1 MLSALRV
8 NTKNRPFENMNAISN
23 PGTLELGKSSKYE
36 STYNPDKLFA
46 IARTI
51 KRAEIGITGAL
62 PFFGVDVWNHYEVS
76 WLTPNRVPRVA
87 VATIVVPCT
96 SPNMIESK
104 SMKLYFNTFNN
115 TSFADRAEVERI
127 AARDLS
133 QCAGAPVSVAIES
146 LEQASAQ
153 RIGLPDGISIDEQ
166 DIAIDRFT
174 VDPQVLV
181 THDEHVSE
189 TLYSNLLKSNCLVTG
204 QPDWGTVC
212 IAYEGARIDRA
223 TLLKY
228 VVSFRDH
235 EEFHEQCVERIF
247 KDIEDRC
254 KPTRLTVSA
263 RYTRR
268 GGIDINP
275 IRSSE
280 PVERIANTR
289 LIRQ

>member
-1 MLSALRV
+1 M
-8 NTKNRPFENMNAISN
+8 
-23 PGTLELGKSSKYE
+23 ELGKQSKYE
-36 STYNPDKLFA
+36 STYNPDKLFGIPRA
-46 IARTI
+46 I

-76 WLTPNRVPRVA
+76 WLTQRGVPRVA
-87 VATIVVPCT
+87 IATIIVPCT
-96 SPNMIESK
+96 SPNVIESK

-115 TSFADRAEVERI
+115 TRFESQAEVERI
-127 AARDLS
+127 AALDLS
-133 QCAGAPVSVAIES
+133 RCAGAPVSVT
-146 LEQASAQ
+146 LEPLERASAL
-153 RIGLPDGISIDEQ
+153 RIDMPEGISIDEQ
-166 DIAIDRFT
+166 DVTIDHFT
-174 VDPQVLV
+174 VDPRVLA
-181 THDEHVSE
+181 THDERVSE

-212 IAYEGARIDRA
+212 IAYEGPRIDRA
-223 TLLKY
+223 ALLKY

-247 KDIEDRC
+247 KDIQDRC
-254 KPTRLTVSA
+254 RPSQLTVSA

-275 IRSSE
+275 IRGSE
-280 PVERIANTR
+280 PAQHVSNSR

>member
-1 MLSALRV
+1 MNSLS
-8 NTKNRPFENMNAISN
+8 NQGPM
-23 PGTLELGKSSKYE
+23 ELGKQSKYE

-76 WLTPNRVPRVA
+76 WLTPRGLPRVA
-87 VATIVVPCT
+87 VATIVVPCA
-96 SPNMIESK
+96 SPNVIESK

-115 TSFADRAEVERI
+115 TSFADQAEVERV

-133 QCAGAPVSVAIES
+133 QCAGAPVSVVLES
-146 LEQASAQ
+146 LENASAL
-153 RIGLPDGISIDEQ
+153 RIGMPDGISIDDQ
-166 DIAIDRFT
+166 DIAVEQFT
-174 VDPQVLV
+174 VDPQVLA

-212 IAYEGARIDRA
+212 VAYEGARIDRA
-223 TLLKY
+223 ALLKY
-228 VVSFRDH
+228 VVSFRNH

-247 KDIEDRC
+247 KDIQDRC
-254 KPTRLTVSA
+254 GPTRLAVWA

-268 GGIDINP
+268 GGLDINP

-280 PVERIANTR
+280 PVEQFANTR

>member
-1 MLSALRV
+1 M
-8 NTKNRPFENMNAISN
+8 MNSISN
-23 PGTLELGKSSKYE
+23 QGPLELGKQSKYE
-36 STYNPDKLFA
+36 STYNPGKLFA

-51 KRAEIGITGAL
+51 KREEIGITGAL

-76 WLTPNRVPRVA
+76 WLTPRGLPRVA

-96 SPNMIESK
+96 SPNVIESK

-115 TSFADRAEVERI
+115 TSFTDQAEIERV

-133 QCAGAPVSVAIES
+133 QCAGAPVSVVLES
-146 LEQASAQ
+146 LEDASVL
-153 RIGLPDGISIDEQ
+153 RIGMPDGLSIDDQ
-166 DIAIDRFT
+166 DIAIEHFT
-174 VDPQVLV
+174 VDPQVLA
-181 THDEHVSE
+181 THDENVSE

-212 IAYEGARIDRA
+212 VAYEGRRIDRA
-223 TLLKY
+223 ALLKY
-228 VVSFRDH
+228 VVSFRNH

-247 KDIEDRC
+247 KDIQDRC
-254 KPTRLTVSA
+254 RPSRLTVSA

-268 GGIDINP
+268 GGLDINP
-275 IRSSE
+275 IRSSGPLE
-280 PVERIANTR
+280 QLANTR

>member
-1 MLSALRV
+1 M
-8 NTKNRPFENMNAISN
+8 
-23 PGTLELGKSSKYE
+23 ELGKQSKYE

-46 IARTI
+46 IPRTI
-51 KRAEIGITGAL
+51 KREEIGITGEL

-76 WLTPNRVPRVA
+76 WLTPRGVPRVA
-87 VATIVVPCT
+87 IATIVVPCT
-96 SPNMIESK
+96 SANVIESK

-115 TSFADRAEVERI
+115 TSFGTQAEVERI

-133 QCAGAPVSVAIES
+133 HCAGAPVSVT
-146 LEQASAQ
+146 LEPLEGAAAQ
-153 RIGLPDGISIDEQ
+153 QIGAPAGSSIDEQ
-166 DIAIDRFT
+166 DIAIDKFS
-174 VDPQVLV
+174 VDRQLLA

-204 QPDWGTVC
+204 QPDWGTVS
-212 IAYEGARIDRA
+212 ITYEGRRIDRA
-223 TLLKY
+223 ALLKY
-228 VVSFRDH
+228 VVSFRNH

-247 KDIEDRC
+247 KDIQDQC
-254 KPTRLTVSA
+254 APTRLTVAA

-275 IRSSE
+275 VRSSE
-280 PVERIANTR
+280 PLHDAPNQR

>member
-1 MLSALRV
+1 M
-8 NTKNRPFENMNAISN
+8 
-23 PGTLELGKSSKYE
+23 ELGKQSKYE

-46 IARTI
+46 IPRSI

-76 WLTPNRVPRVA
+76 WLTPRGVPRVA
-87 VATIVVPCT
+87 MATIVVPCA
-96 SPNMIESK
+96 SPNVIESK

-115 TSFADRAEVERI
+115 TRFEEQAEVERI
-127 AARDLS
+127 AALDLS
-133 QCAGAPVSVAIES
+133 RCAGAAVAVT
-146 LEQASAQ
+146 LEPLERASAL
-153 RIGLPDGISIDEQ
+153 RIGMPEGTSIDEQ
-166 DIAIDRFT
+166 DVVIDHFT
-174 VDPQVLV
+174 VDPQVLT

-204 QPDWGTVC
+204 QPDWGTVS
-212 IAYEGARIDRA
+212 IAYEGPRIDRA
-223 TLLKY
+223 GLLKY

-247 KDIEDRC
+247 KDIQAHC
-254 KPTRLTVSA
+254 APARLTVSA

-275 IRSSE
+275 IRGSE
-280 PVERIANTR
+280 PVQHVSNIR

>member
-1 MLSALRV
+1 M
-8 NTKNRPFENMNAISN
+8 MNSVSN
-23 PGTLELGKSSKYE
+23 QGPLELGKQSKYE
-36 STYNPDKLFA
+36 SAYNPDKLFA

-51 KRAEIGITGAL
+51 KRAEIGIAGTL

-76 WLTPNRVPRVA
+76 WLTPRGVPRVA

-96 SPNMIESK
+96 SPNVIESK

-115 TSFADRAEVERI
+115 TSFSDRAEVERI
-127 AARDLS
+127 AERDLS
-133 QCAGAPVSVAIES
+133 QCAGAPVSVTLES
-146 LEQASAQ
+146 LEEASAL
-153 RIGLPDGISIDEQ
+153 RIGMPEGISIDDE

-174 VDPQVLV
+174 VDPQVLA
-181 THDEHVSE
+181 THDEYLSE

-212 IAYEGARIDRA
+212 VAYEGARIDRA
-223 TLLKY
+223 ALLKY
-228 VVSFRDH
+228 VVSFRNH

-247 KDIEDRC
+247 KDIHARC
-254 KPTRLTVSA
+254 RPRRLTVSA

-268 GGIDINP
+268 GGLDINP
-275 IRSSE
+275 VRSSE
-280 PVERIANTR
+280 PIEGIPNMR

>member
-1 MLSALRV
+1 M
-8 NTKNRPFENMNAISN
+8 
-23 PGTLELGKSSKYE
+23 ELGKQSKYE

-76 WLTPNRVPRVA
+76 WLTPRGLPRVA
-87 VATIVVPCT
+87 VATIVVPCA
-96 SPNMIESK
+96 SPNVIESK

-115 TSFADRAEVERI
+115 TSFADQAEVERV

-133 QCAGAPVSVAIES
+133 QCAGAPVSVVLES
-146 LEQASAQ
+146 LENASAL
-153 RIGLPDGISIDEQ
+153 RIGMPDGISIDDQ
-166 DIAIDRFT
+166 DIAVEQFT
-174 VDPQVLV
+174 VDPQVLA

-212 IAYEGARIDRA
+212 VAYEGARIDRA
-223 TLLKY
+223 ALLKY
-228 VVSFRDH
+228 VVSFRNH

-247 KDIEDRC
+247 KDIQDRC
-254 KPTRLTVSA
+254 GPTRLAVWA

-268 GGIDINP
+268 GGLDINP

-280 PVERIANTR
+280 PLEQFANTR